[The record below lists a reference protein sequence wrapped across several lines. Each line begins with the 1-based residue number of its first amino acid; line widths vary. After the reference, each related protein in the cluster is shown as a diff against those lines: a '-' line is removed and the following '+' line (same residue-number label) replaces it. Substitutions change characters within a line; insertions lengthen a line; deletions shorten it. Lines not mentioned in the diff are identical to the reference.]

1 MKLTQMIEKFAKQ
14 GMLNGVARA
23 ELLQAAEETE
33 QEMAELQEELSG
45 KDGELAEN
53 RKTAAVE
60 RAILEGGGKNV
71 KAILALLDLEEI
83 SYDAKEGLK
92 GLDLEEV
99 KAEAPYLSMKNREE
113 KGDRR
118 AHDQTEKERGRNQSG
133 IPQRLR
139 QIRRKGI

>member
-53 RKTAAVE
+53 RKTA
-60 RAILEGGGKNV
+60 RAMTNS
-71 KAILALLDLEEI
+71 I
-83 SYDAKEGLK
+83 SYIIFFVFDMGFF
-92 GLDLEEV
+92 
-99 KAEAPYLSMKNREE
+99 MR
-113 KGDRR
+113 
-118 AHDQTEKERGRNQSG
+118 
-133 IPQRLR
+133 IPPLLVF
-139 QIRRKGI
+139 ILP

>member
-33 QEMAELQEELSG
+33 QKMAELQEELSG

-71 KAILALLDLEEI
+71 KAD
-83 SYDAKEGLK
+83 
-92 GLDLEEV
+92 
-99 KAEAPYLSMKNREE
+99 
-113 KGDRR
+113 
-118 AHDQTEKERGRNQSG
+118 SG
-133 IPQRLR
+133 TA
-139 QIRRKGI
+139 

>member
-33 QEMAELQEELSG
+33 QEMAELQEALSG

-71 KAILALLDLEEI
+71 KAILALLDMEEV
-83 SYDAKEGLK
+83 SYDAKEGL
-92 GLDLEEV
+92 
-99 KAEAPYLSMKNREE
+99 